1 MKMKIYESEGKWL
14 EAVKEEE
21 ARILK
26 MAYEKLDT
34 LYTKIR
40 ELTGLGD
47 LNFES
52 KLNEGKSTLDFESEN
67 IAEREHLIRI
77 AWRKMTIG
85 NWGCWVD
92 AGKRI
97 RDDDYYYSGGRP
109 DLETEV
115 KGTGKVSIQVHYS
128 YYHIDGGQ
136 NGAYIARATFTEKDG
151 WQIAETYRELK
162 R

>member
-1 MKMKIYESEGKWL
+1 MRLNEKIEEKWYEE
-14 EAVKEEE
+14 VKIEK
-21 ARILK
+21 ARIIK
-26 MAYEKLDT
+26 IAYEKLDT

-40 ELTGLGD
+40 DLTRLND
-47 LNFES
+47 LKFES
-52 KLNEGKSTLDFESEN
+52 KLNEEKCELEFESEN
-67 IAEREHLIRI
+67 IAEKDHLIRI
-77 AWRKMTIG
+77 AWQRMTIG

-97 RDDDYYYSGGRP
+97 KDDDYYYSGGRP
-109 DLETEV
+109 DIDTEV